1 MWSSFVEGSGYISNH
16 VFLGTYFRANHVPSW
31 FSLIVVM
38 AGVGLVGF
46 SGSLIKDAVK
56 ESVGQYLAH
65 PVLSSKA
72 PEPIDK
78 PEATAVVVGRFPLFL

>member
-1 MWSSFVEGSGYISNH
+1 
-16 VFLGTYFRANHVPSW
+16 
-31 FSLIVVM
+31 M

-65 PVLSSKA
+65 PVFSSKA